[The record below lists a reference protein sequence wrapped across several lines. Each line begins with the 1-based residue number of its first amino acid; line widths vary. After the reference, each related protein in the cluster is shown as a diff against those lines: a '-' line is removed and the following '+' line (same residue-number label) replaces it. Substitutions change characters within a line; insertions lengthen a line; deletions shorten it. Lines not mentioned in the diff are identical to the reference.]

1 VRAWSATLLFERLK
15 GSLAFM
21 LMPLTREARFDITG
35 TETLLAQ
42 ERTAK
47 ASKLLVSG
55 PQARLARLRWSAN
68 FFIASNEE
76 RSIVGIPYLVTKEA
90 EILIVHPDRFVPQE
104 RLVEMVPAE
113 IASAHDLGLQRLLV
127 AQDYPLRAI
136 VMSALDVT
144 QKNGAMT
151 DWSQVPDGIGWL
163 VGDTRAEAAQ
173 VAHRGRGAEP
183 QLERRE
189 RSTAAHQITGQ
200 IDRVTIR
207 P

>member
-1 VRAWSATLLFERLK
+1 VKDLKPRTVRKRRELHKAQSRCQTAPLTEAAAPAWWECQTKVGARMERNAAVRETEGQPCVL
-15 GSLAFM
+15 

-55 PQARLARLRWSAN
+55 PQARLARLRRSAN

-127 AQDYPLRAI
+127 A
-136 VMSALDVT
+136 
-144 QKNGAMT
+144 
-151 DWSQVPDGIGWL
+151 
-163 VGDTRAEAAQ
+163 
-173 VAHRGRGAEP
+173 
-183 QLERRE
+183 
-189 RSTAAHQITGQ
+189 
-200 IDRVTIR
+200 
-207 P
+207 